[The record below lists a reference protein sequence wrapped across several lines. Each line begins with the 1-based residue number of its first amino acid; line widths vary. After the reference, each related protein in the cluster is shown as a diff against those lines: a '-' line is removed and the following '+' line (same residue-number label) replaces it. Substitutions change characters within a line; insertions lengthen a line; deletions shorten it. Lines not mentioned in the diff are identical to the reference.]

1 MDFLDLARERY
12 SVRRYS
18 DQRVEKEKI
27 EKLIEAARIAPTAV
41 NLQPQRILVVDNEEG
56 IKKLEKSTPFMFGV
70 KTAFVIFY
78 DQGEWICEL

>member
-41 NLQPQRILVVDNEEG
+41 NLQPQRILVVDNE
-56 IKKLEKSTPFMFGV
+56 
-70 KTAFVIFY
+70 
-78 DQGEWICEL
+78 